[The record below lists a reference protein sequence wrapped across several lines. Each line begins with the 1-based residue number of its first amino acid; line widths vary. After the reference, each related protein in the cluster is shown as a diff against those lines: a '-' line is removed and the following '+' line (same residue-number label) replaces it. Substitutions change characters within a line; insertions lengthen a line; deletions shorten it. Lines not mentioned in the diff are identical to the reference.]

1 MTLPPSPASLELL
14 PHPAIAASPFGPVF
28 AGATH
33 RADGS
38 LQIDYRIAD
47 PSGQLRLPDPAP
59 AAFTDGLWQHTCCE
73 AFIAPAC
80 GGAYREFN
88 FAPNGAWAIYDFSD
102 YRQPLAAPPPDIGP
116 TIRAAKT
123 ADALTLTAT
132 LPATLLPAADPWQIG
147 LTVVLETMAGEKS
160 WWALTHTA
168 AQPDFH
174 PLASFTLALTRKPQ

>member
-14 PHPAIAASPFGPVF
+14 AHPSLPASPFGPVL
-28 AGATH
+28 AGVTH

-47 PSGQLRLPDPAP
+47 PTGQLRLPEPAP
-59 AAFTDGLWQHTCCE
+59 AEFTDGLWQHTCCE
-73 AFIAPAC
+73 AFIAPA
-80 GGAYREFN
+80 GGSDYREFN

-102 YRQPLAAPPPDIGP
+102 YRQRRATPPHRIAPSISS
-116 TIRAAKT
+116 AKT
-123 ADALTLTAT
+123 AEALTLNAT
-132 LPATLLPAADPWQIG
+132 LPTALLPAADTWQIG